1 MSGQVVIRGLEPHD
15 AAGCDAVVASLPYHF
30 GDPDGR
36 AECAHAV
43 RTEPGLT
50 AADDDGVVGFLT
62 WRAWFDGIRE
72 ITWLAVTSDHRRTG
86 VGGRLVETFAADAL
100 SHGARY
106 LVVTTLSASS
116 TEPGVTDGYEGTR
129 RFYHKHAFVSLWE
142 PKGWWNDEN
151 QALVLLR
158 DLNR

>member
-1 MSGQVVIRGLEPHD
+1 M
-15 AAGCDAVVASLPYHF
+15 
-30 GDPDGR
+30 
-36 AECAHAV
+36 
-43 RTEPGLT
+43 
-50 AADDDGVVGFLT
+50 
-62 WRAWFDGIRE
+62 
-72 ITWLAVTSDHRRTG
+72 
-86 VGGRLVETFAADAL
+86 ETFAADAL

-116 TEPGVTDGYEGTR
+116 DEPGVTDGYEGTR

-158 DLNR
+158 DLTR